1 MSMHW
6 DKREAAWQPFCFAK
20 VLQNQDKEHP
30 NQVKVQLALLYEE
43 KFHETWAY
51 LGEPYGGEQYGI
63 TFVPEVGEQVLV
75 ALPFGELPVV
85 MTSIRGVKK
94 PSEESDGNQDNLI
107 KTIHT
112 KGGNIL
118 QFQDKKDNAEI
129 TIQTAGG
136 NYIKIEDKNP
146 KISLTDKKGKNCITI
161 DAKNNKIE
169 ILSDDGVTVTAKKS
183 LSLKIGSKEFL
194 KADQNSLTLKN
205 TKITIQADQALEAK
219 GAQLNLSG
227 QTAKLNAS
235 GQMEVSSSGITQVK
249 GSILKLNG

>member
-1 MSMHW
+1 MQW
-6 DKREAAWQPFCFAK
+6 DRREAFWQPFCFAK
-20 VLQNQDKEHP
+20 VLQNQDSEHP

-43 KFHETWAY
+43 KYHETWAY
-51 LGEPYGGEQYGI
+51 LGEPYGSEQYGI

-85 MTSIRGVKK
+85 MTSIRGAKK
-94 PSEESDGNQDNLI
+94 PPEESDGNKDNLI

-118 QFQDKKDNAEI
+118 KFQDKQDNAEI

-146 KISLTDKKGKNCITI
+146 KISVTDKDGKNCIII
-161 DAKNNKIE
+161 DAKSNKIE
-169 ILSDDGVTVTAKKS
+169 IQADDSVTVVGKKS
-183 LSLKIGSKEFL
+183 ISLKVGSKEVL
-194 KADQNSLTLKN
+194 KADQNSLTLKS

-227 QTAKLNAS
+227 QTAKINAS
-235 GQMEVSSSGITQVK
+235 GQMEVSSSGVTQVK
-249 GSILKLNG
+249 GSLLKLNG